1 MKKQILRVSPLQS
14 AKVMAALYFVFSIPL
29 ALIMML
35 ASMASPQPGP
45 GLFMLILM
53 PVMYVVIGFLFTL
66 LGAWVYNLVAARIG
80 GFEFETAEVGDQ
92 ARYG

>member
-29 ALIMML
+29 ALIMIL
-35 ASMASPQPGP
+35 VSMISPQPGTS
-45 GLFMLILM
+45 MLMALM
-53 PVMYVVIGFLFTL
+53 MPLMYVVIGFLFTL

-80 GFEFETAEVGDQ
+80 GFEFETAEVGD
-92 ARYG
+92 RTHYV